1 MTKYNYDGIKA
12 LANKLGRPASTL
24 IALAPDNDPF
34 YILPFRQEAAMWF
47 ADLWERLG
55 TGAGT
60 HLRRFHYLL
69 ISQKTPILQVNGRPY
84 KNTTDCWLELG
95 SSSRDARYMGLV
107 PVEFHAAATMLR
119 SSTSRTRPILMP

>member
-12 LANKLGRPASTL
+12 LANKLGRRASTL

-34 YILPFRQEAAMWF
+34 YILPFRQEAAMWY

-60 HLRRFHYLL
+60 ALPAIPLSVNFSKNSHAS
-69 ISQKTPILQVNGRPY
+69 SQWSPLQKY
-84 KNTTDCWLELG
+84 D
-95 SSSRDARYMGLV
+95 
-107 PVEFHAAATMLR
+107 
-119 SSTSRTRPILMP
+119 